1 MTRDLRCT
9 VSEHMCL
16 QRSPKVSVGTIQVC
30 ACVSACLCGSVLGE
44 LLCHFKAEVWDISVV
59 HENMDVAS

>member
-1 MTRDLRCT
+1 MCVRVRVH
-9 VSEHMCL
+9 VSARVRVH
-16 QRSPKVSVGTIQVC
+16 V
-30 ACVSACLCGSVLGE
+30 CVSACLCGSVLEE